1 MRSTGFSICL
11 TFGIALSSAQPGF
24 DQTIEIDSA
33 TTPLTTSKDV
43 VAASAPVA
51 YVYVGT
57 AKGVNLYDAASNG
70 QLTLVKG
77 SPFHTSGLAI
87 GSNGS
92 SFISLGTYDVH
103 SYSVS
108 STGTI
113 GKQVSSINTQDYP
126 DNGVCDGQPFGTIG
140 LANLDHTG
148 KNLYVLF
155 PNDNGDC
162 NEAIQTYNI
171 SKSGDLSFNGG
182 IMTGS
187 NAGYGFYQAPTII
200 ENDTFGYLAGDFDCC
215 GGGPGWA
222 GFVRESNGEMQ
233 NLAFNLS
240 GGNTYPVGY
249 DPFYVTADSTNHL
262 AAIVANNY
270 GPEEYDPAQ
279 LASYTV
285 DSKGNLSS
293 TATAKNMPYPEVT
306 DAYTLN
312 MSPEGNL
319 LAVGGYGLQVFHFNG
334 AAPITPYSKVLTSA
348 AITEMHWDNNNHLY
362 ALSAAQS
369 YSTLSYSASGA
380 TNVTI
385 KGSDGSSYPLGDC
398 SGECSGEQN
407 VTPKATTTYTI
418 SGTKVGGGKA
428 SAAAKVT
435 VISKPTAKGDNPT
448 SNASSESPLS
458 ISAFPT
464 SITTYSRL
472 FVYTV
477 TPTTITETPG
487 SPYTLSGPGVNA
499 LIVVPKL

>member
-1 MRSTGFSICL
+1 MKGFGIWF
-11 TFGIALSSAQPGF
+11 TFGIALSSAMPAF
-24 DQTIEIDSA
+24 AQTKSED
-33 TTPLTTSKDV
+33 
-43 VAASAPVA
+43 VAAAAAPIA

-57 AKGVNLYDAASNG
+57 AKGVDLYDAASNG

-77 SPFHTSGLAI
+77 SPFKTSGLAI

-92 SFISLGTYDVH
+92 SFITLGTYDVH
-103 SYSVS
+103 SYTVS

-113 GKQVSSINTQDYP
+113 GKQASSINTQDYP
-126 DNGVCDGQPFGTIG
+126 DDGNCGGQSFGTEG

-162 NEAIQTYNI
+162 SEAVQTYNI

-200 ENDTFGYLAGDFDCC
+200 GNDTFAYAAGDFECC
-215 GGGPGWA
+215 GGGPSWEGY
-222 GFVRESNGEMQ
+222 VRESSGEMQ
-233 NLAFNLS
+233 NLTFNLS
-240 GGNTYPVGY
+240 GGNTFPLGY
-249 DPFYVTADSTNHL
+249 VPYYVTADATNHL

-279 LASYTV
+279 LASFTV
-285 DSKGNLSS
+285 DSKGNISS
-293 TATAKNMPYPEVT
+293 TATAKNMPYPKVN

-312 MSPEGNL
+312 MSPSGKL

-334 AAPITPYSKVLTSA
+334 AAPITPYSKVLTGA
-348 AITEMHWDNNNHLY
+348 AITQMHWDNNNHLY
-362 ALSAAQS
+362 ALSAAQTS
-369 YSTLSYSASGA
+369 STLSYSASNA
-380 TNVTI
+380 TDVTI
-385 KGSDGSSYPLGDC
+385 KGSDGSSYPVGDC
-398 SGECSGEQN
+398 SGECEGEQ
-407 VTPKATTTYTI
+407 VVSPTATTKYTI
-418 SGTKVGGGKA
+418 SGTKIGGGKT
-428 SAAAKVT
+428 SAVATVTVYSKPAAKD
-435 VISKPTAKGDNPT
+435 ANP
-448 SNASSESPLS
+448 SSEASSEPALS
-458 ISAFPT
+458 ISAYPT

-477 TPTTITETPG
+477 TPTTVSEAPG
-487 SPYTLSGPGVNA
+487 SPYTLSSPGVDA